1 MPIYRYRSDNYSDGN
16 KWNAISNIYR
26 FNAAATTKWQK
37 IKKIYRYN
45 ASASTKWQ
53 LIFLS
58 TDAPQPAT
66 PYSSLFVH
74 SSTYGTVGSTTE
86 FYSGDVVRLSR
97 GAWTGSP
104 TSYQMSIQTSTD
116 AGSGYTSAATVT
128 YNSSSSPTA
137 ANTTNSTYIPYTITS
152 SDALYPSYY
161 IKGRVDATNA
171 DGTTPLETPA
181 ILLRVGFGLSGFTIS
196 SITGTG
202 ATFSWN
208 ITGTP
213 DASSYIY
220 SQVLTIRKVSD
231 GTVVKTVNVT
241 PGTSTVSVYDSV
253 NISNQTQYY
262 AKLVVTANDSWRTS
276 ASPTTKTT
284 DFNLFTTAGAAPV
297 NTVSPSIIPRNNR
310 TPPFGFAGYLPV
322 STSLT
327 ATQGTWNNV
336 SGTTTYRYDW
346 YKEDSITGALTSNLN
361 VGSGFS
367 YATGDVDDYVFV
379 QVRATNTDG
388 QFGTGTSGSY
398 ILGQRVAVG
407 TISPTSV
414 TQNQPATF
422 SFAISHY
429 PTSYTINWGD
439 GTSNETYTVADNTST
454 VNASHSHTY
463 TSSGNYTMIVTAQ
476 PGGFGNTATIN
487 VAAAAQT
494 TGQMRR
500 VSMPSAFTNTSQTI
514 WVGTNGYVSVT
525 ADPTASPG
533 TSWPSI
539 GGVVVGPFVRDNVQ
553 TAVYTLADTN
563 NYYVRWQGHKY
574 GDTSQTL
581 DYLMKFYWNSS
592 TVDVYFITNN
602 LDSSSGASTDAV
614 RNANTQYSTW
624 GSSTSITGM
633 SVPAGMIQ
641 DFRTPVNNADDG
653 RLDFTATKPSP
664 PVNTVAPSVT
674 PTSGT
679 AGSTTY
685 TCSTGSWN
693 NSPTSYAYQ
702 WQYNDQGSLFVN
714 IAGATSSTYSPPSTF
729 FNFYVSPIRCRV
741 TATNSIGSTSA
752 DSNQV
757 TVGAAVSPP
766 TNATI
771 PTLSPTSIAVGT
783 TLTAGVGTWNN
794 SPTSYDIRI
803 YRGTAGVLT
812 SETLVASGT
821 STTLTYTIT
830 QADYNSGQLYFRT
843 YVNASNAGGSS
854 GFVAGQ
860 ERGPTTVPVS
870 PPSNISQPTL
880 SGSLSVGSTVTFGV
894 GSWSNSPTSYDLRLY
909 RGTQFVSS
917 GETLVK
923 SAGNVT
929 SSTYTITSAD
939 FSSGQLYLRAFASA
953 SNSGGSSGLVAGQEI
968 GPITSGGGGSAP
980 ATPTGVGLTGSGVVS
995 WTASSG
1001 ATSYE
1006 IEFYTAQSGSGAS
1019 AAGPYSV
1026 TGISGSPYQ
1035 LVSPYAS
1042 PNNWARVRVRA
1053 RNSNGASAYSAWVP
1067 SETSYT

>member
-1 MPIYRYRSDNYSDGN
+1 MPIYRYRSDNYSDGK
-16 KWNAISNIYR
+16 KWNAVSNIYR

-58 TDAPQPAT
+58 TDAPQPT
-66 PYSSLFVH
+66 SPTSSLFVH

-97 GAWTGSP
+97 GAWTASP
-104 TSYQMSIQTSTD
+104 TSYQMSIQASTE
-116 AGSGYTSAATVT
+116 AGSGYSSVATVT

-161 IKGRVDATNA
+161 IKGRVDATNS

-220 SQVLTIRKVSD
+220 SQVLTIRRVSD
-231 GTVVKTVNVT
+231 NVVVKTVNIT
-241 PGTSTVSVYDSV
+241 PGTSTVSVYDSI
-253 NISNQTQYY
+253 NIATQTQYY

-276 ASPTTKTT
+276 ASPTTNTD
-284 DFNLFTTAGAAPV
+284 DFNLFTTVGAAPV

-310 TPPFGFAGYLPV
+310 TPPFGYAGYLPV

-327 ATQGTWNNV
+327 ASQGTWNNV

-346 YKEDSITGALTSNLN
+346 YKEDYITGALQSNIN

-367 YATGDVDDYVFV
+367 FATADVDDYVFV
-379 QVRATNTDG
+379 QVKATNTDG
-388 QFGTGTSGSY
+388 QTGTGTSGSY
-398 ILGQRVAVG
+398 ILGQRVVVG

-414 TQNQPATF
+414 TPNQSTNF
-422 SFAISHY
+422 TFAISHY

-439 GTSNETYTVADNTST
+439 GTSNETYTVSDNTST
-454 VNASHSHTY
+454 VNASHAHTY
-463 TSSGNYTMIVTAQ
+463 TSAGNYTMIVTAQ
-476 PGGFGNTATIN
+476 PGGFGNTASITVANPLTPPTSVSIASVSRATDSSVN
-487 VAAAAQT
+487 VSLNFSGGTGPYYQMYWTTASTAPATSSYDAAS
-494 TGQMRR
+494 TG
-500 VSMPSAFTNTSQTI
+500 SPILETFSPSAGYQYYFYVRSSTDNLGNTTSNGNSAAGTYSAYSSLSPNPSYTFTNPTGGTASISGNTS
-514 WVGTNGYVSVT
+514 VGSTLTLSTVS
-525 ADPTASPG
+525 PTASPAATGTTIVWRRADGGTGGNSFTGGTILQNGGTTYVIDSPVVAYSSVGYAIRAEVTFNNGVGAQTANSNSIVVTAALTKLATPTNVNASDNRTDGVNVTWTAVSGAAYYGVWYGGAPSYDSTPDFGGPNNPTLITG
-533 TSWPSI
+533 TSYLDTAI
-539 GGVVVGPFVRDNVQ
+539 GAGVTRDYYVQ
-553 TAVYTLADTN
+553 AFRTN
-563 NYYVRWQGHKY
+563 NPTGTK
-574 GDTSQTL
+574 SE
-581 DYLMKFYWNSS
+581 
-592 TVDVYFITNN
+592 
-602 LDSSSGASTDAV
+602 
-614 RNANTQYSTW
+614 W
-624 GSSTSITGM
+624 GG
-633 SVPAGMIQ
+633 P
-641 DFRTPVNNADDG
+641 N
-653 RLDFTATKPSP
+653 
-664 PVNTVAPSVT
+664 
-674 PTSGT
+674 SGT
-679 AGSTTY
+679 R
-685 TCSTGSWN
+685 
-693 NSPTSYAYQ
+693 
-702 WQYNDQGSLFVN
+702 L
-714 IAGATSSTYSPPSTF
+714 
-729 FNFYVSPIRCRV
+729 
-741 TATNSIGSTSA
+741 
-752 DSNQV
+752 
-757 TVGAAVSPP
+757 AAVSPP
-766 TNATI
+766 TNATV
-771 PTLSPTSIAVGT
+771 PTLTG
-783 TLTAGVGTWNN
+783 
-794 SPTSYDIRI
+794 
-803 YRGTAGVLT
+803 
-812 SETLVASGT
+812 
-821 STTLTYTIT
+821 ST
-830 QADYNSGQLYFRT
+830 
-843 YVNASNAGGSS
+843 
-854 GFVAGQ
+854 
-860 ERGPTTVPVS
+860 
-870 PPSNISQPTL
+870 
-880 SGSLSVGSTVTFGV
+880 SVGSTVTFGV
-894 GSWSNSPTSYDLRLY
+894 GTWNNSPTSYDLRLY

-929 SSTYTITSAD
+929 SSTYTITAAD

-1053 RNSNGASAYSAWVP
+1053 RNANGASAYSAWVP
-1067 SETSYT
+1067 SETTYT